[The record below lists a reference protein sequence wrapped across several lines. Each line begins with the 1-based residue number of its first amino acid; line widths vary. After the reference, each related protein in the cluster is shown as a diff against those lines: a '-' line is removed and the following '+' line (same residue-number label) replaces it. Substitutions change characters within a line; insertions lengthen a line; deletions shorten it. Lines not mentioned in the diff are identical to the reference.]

1 MFVKFARNNSTE
13 NTEFLPDIKSFAMR
27 PLSEIRE
34 TLVEGN
40 FELGMYSSVNRC
52 QLSKGGGIAVS
63 SYVSDTNFGP
73 YAIAGSRVSIGGFE
87 HPKDWLSV
95 HCFQWGQATTHW
107 DILEENQFRLEKTS
121 KPKIEKTY
129 IGPDCWIGNNAT
141 ILSGITVGAGA
152 IIGAGSVVTKD
163 IAPYAICVGNPARVI
178 KFRFSESIIAT
189 LLELKWWELDI
200 NEIAKINFN
209 DIKIALSQLGK
220 IRLESK

>member
-1 MFVKFARNNSTE
+1 MFVKFARNISTE
-13 NTEFLPDIKSFAMR
+13 NTEFLPGLKSFVMR

-40 FELGMYSSVNRC
+40 FELGMYSSVNRS
-52 QLSKGGGIAVS
+52 QLSIGGGIAVS

-87 HPKDWLSV
+87 HPKDWMSV
-95 HCFQWGQATTHW
+95 HCFQWGQATSHW
-107 DILEENQFRLEKTS
+107 DILADSQSRLEKTS
-121 KPKIEKTY
+121 KPPIQTTH

-141 ILSGITVGAGA
+141 ILSGVKVGAGA

-178 KFRFSESIIAT
+178 KFRFSESVIAS
-189 LLELKWWELDI
+189 LLELRWWELDI
-200 NEIAKINFN
+200 NEIAKINFT
-209 DIKIALSQLGK
+209 DINIVLLQLEK
-220 IRLESK
+220 IRLETK